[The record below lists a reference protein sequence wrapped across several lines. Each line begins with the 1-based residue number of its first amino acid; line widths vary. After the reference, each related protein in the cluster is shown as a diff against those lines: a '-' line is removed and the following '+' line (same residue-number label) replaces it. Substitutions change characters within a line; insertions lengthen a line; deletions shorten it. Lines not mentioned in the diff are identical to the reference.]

1 MSAMLSK
8 GIYVDLGS
16 QLERRKEIV
25 DLFVGL
31 LNSQLGQENYIMYEI
46 QNEELIFDANQIKL
60 SKTAKNFM
68 IVSDENTV
76 GLRLTPI
83 NGPNFEGI
91 ISDEFMTNL
100 YKEFCKNESA
110 VKHMLILDNNNELE
124 FVLPTDVDKAVL
136 HYEKWNSSGNVL
148 KVVTLKEDD
157 NTITSNKPMWFKSEI
172 SMYMDI
178 LELYNNK
185 PATEL
190 FAIGIEEY
198 ENQPDIDLTII
209 EDMVDLKVV
218 LHKLYPELKYKGI
231 VETAQY
237 KL

>member
-1 MSAMLSK
+1 MAVMLSK
-8 GIYVDLGS
+8 GIYVDLGN
-16 QLERRKEIV
+16 QLERRKEII

-31 LNSQLGQENYIMYEI
+31 LNAQIGQENYLMYEI
-46 QNEELIFDANQIKL
+46 ENEELIFDATQIKL

-68 IVSDENTV
+68 IVSDEATV

-83 NGPNFEGI
+83 NGPNFSGI
-91 ISDEFMTNL
+91 ISDELMTNL
-100 YKEFCKNESA
+100 YKEFCKNESG

-124 FVLPTDVDKAVL
+124 FILPTDVDKTIL

-148 KVVTLKEDD
+148 KVVTLKED
-157 NTITSNKPMWFKSEI
+157 NSITSNKPMWFKSEI

-178 LELYNNK
+178 LELYNNR

-198 ENQPDIDLTII
+198 ENQPDIDLTVI

-231 VETAQY
+231 VETSQHN
-237 KL
+237 L